1 MNSSKAPANVV
12 ASVHQRLL
20 NLAHQGEGDF
30 QTLLTRYGLE
40 RLMYRVT
47 RLDTEGRFILKG
59 ALAFCLWEGKLHRA
73 TRDLDFLGSGD
84 SSVAHFAEF
93 FHAVCHLEVEEDGI
107 RLDEQSLEV
116 RQMREDEEYQGVRV
130 QLMARLGTSRIPLA
144 VDFGFGDVVMPPP
157 AEVEF
162 PALLGFPKPRLLAY
176 HRETVIAEKF
186 WIMSQLGINNTRL
199 KDYYDLW
206 ALARRFSFEGNALC
220 QAISATFGRRNTA
233 IPVEI
238 PVGLTIDFSDNP
250 LKQRQW
256 VSFLKKGRFIDEHM
270 TLAEVVPLLQD
281 FLMPPAQ
288 ALVAGQPFSQS
299 WPAGGPWQNQDT
311 LSSSTP
317 GDV

>member
-1 MNSSKAPANVV
+1 MNPRKPPTNVV

-20 NLAHQGEGDF
+20 NLAQQGEGDF

-40 RLMYRVT
+40 RLMYRLT
-47 RLDTEGRFILKG
+47 RLDTEQRFILKG

-84 SSVAHFAEF
+84 SSAAYFAEF
-93 FHAVCHLEVEEDGI
+93 FRAVCRLEVEEDGI

-116 RQMREDEEYQGVRV
+116 RQMREDEDYRGVRV
-130 QLMARLGTSRIPLA
+130 QLVARLGTARIPLI
-144 VDFGFGDVVMPPP
+144 VDFGFGDVVTPPP

-199 KDYYDLW
+199 KDYFDLW
-206 ALARRFSFEGNALC
+206 TLAQRFSFEGEALC
-220 QAISATFGRRNTA
+220 QAIRATFARRDTA
-233 IPVEI
+233 IPAATPVALTAAFSDSPLKQSQWASFLKRGRLVKE
-238 PVGLTIDFSDNP
+238 PVGLADVIP
-250 LKQRQW
+250 MLY
-256 VSFLKKGRFIDEHM
+256 
-270 TLAEVVPLLQD
+270 D

-288 ALVAGQPFSQS
+288 ALVAEQPFSQS
-299 WPAGGPWQNQDT
+299 WPAGGPWQNQDAPS
-311 LSSSTP
+311 LPASQ
-317 GDV
+317 